1 MTSTQPRTERD
12 PSGLPGS
19 WVETAEGIADIE
31 PGRYNMKIP
40 TDRYVSP
47 EIHEREREAVW
58 EKVWQVVGRE
68 SDLPVAGDWKVFTL
82 FDQSYIV
89 VRGKDD
95 RIRGFVNACRHRGNP
110 LCTGRGNSRRFLCQY
125 HLWSYDLDGTLR
137 GILHEKA
144 LDPIDK
150 SENSL
155 LEVSVDVC
163 AGFVF
168 LNPDPDAEPLA
179 DYLGPEVLE
188 MLAPYR
194 LDEMITVMDVRE
206 ALDCNWKVVVDA
218 FSEGYHISGIHPELL
233 RAITIESEAS
243 RYRLLD
249 RHSVA
254 CSPFE
259 VANVDKYGP
268 QEQVDG
274 IHELPET
281 FPSLMRVLP
290 RFDELVD
297 AYRVEGKPLTFP
309 EGVTARTILQKAA
322 REVLTESGL
331 DVSGLTDA
339 QMSDNHGWVLFPN
352 FFMTVRAGE
361 ATVILAQ
368 PDPGGDPNRCVWQII
383 SLMWLPDE
391 MKDALR
397 AEPIEVKEPGEFKYF
412 LALQQDYEQ
421 MPRQQRGLR
430 NKRLDHMMLVSE
442 EVVVA
447 HFHSVLDRYLAASS
461 RS

>member
-1 MTSTQPRTERD
+1 
-12 PSGLPGS
+12 
-19 WVETAEGIADIE
+19 
-31 PGRYNMKIP
+31 
-40 TDRYVSP
+40 
-47 EIHEREREAVW
+47 
-58 EKVWQVVGRE
+58 
-68 SDLPVAGDWKVFTL
+68 
-82 FDQSYIV
+82 
-89 VRGKDD
+89 
-95 RIRGFVNACRHRGNP
+95 
-110 LCTGRGNSRRFLCQY
+110 
-125 HLWSYDLDGTLR
+125 
-137 GILHEKA
+137 
-144 LDPIDK
+144 
-150 SENSL
+150 
-155 LEVSVDVC
+155 
-163 AGFVF
+163 
-168 LNPDPDAEPLA
+168 
-179 DYLGPEVLE
+179 
-188 MLAPYR
+188 
-194 LDEMITVMDVRE
+194 
-206 ALDCNWKVVVDA
+206 
-218 FSEGYHISGIHPELL
+218 
-233 RAITIESEAS
+233 
-243 RYRLLD
+243 
-249 RHSVA
+249 
-254 CSPFE
+254 
-259 VANVDKYGP
+259 
-268 QEQVDG
+268 
-274 IHELPET
+274 
-281 FPSLMRVLP
+281 MRVLP